1 MEARVERACIHRVS
15 GDERERKEEVLVTY
29 LGLGGGGPRHLP
41 RPRHCPPNRR
51 RQAPVIEEE
60 VRP

>member
-29 LGLGGGGPRHLP
+29 LGLGGGGPRHLS
-41 RPRHCPPNRR
+41 RPRHRPLNRR
-51 RQAPVIEEE
+51 RRAPVN
-60 VRP
+60 

>member
-29 LGLGGGGPRHLP
+29 LGLGVDGRIRQGGRCRLQFHG
-41 RPRHCPPNRR
+41 
-51 RQAPVIEEE
+51 E
-60 VRP
+60 VDE